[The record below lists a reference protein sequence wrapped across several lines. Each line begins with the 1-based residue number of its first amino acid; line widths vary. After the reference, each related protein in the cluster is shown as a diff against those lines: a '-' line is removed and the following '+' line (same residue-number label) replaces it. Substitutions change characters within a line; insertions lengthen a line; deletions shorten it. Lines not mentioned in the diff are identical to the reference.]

1 MAFTFTETRVFR
13 PQVTFAVHDV
23 EDLMTTSMLAGAPA
37 MVVAV
42 YEATG
47 AREVSST
54 TLAGPAQSV
63 SEYG

>member
-1 MAFTFTETRVFR
+1 MTVTETRVSR
-13 PQVTFAVHDV
+13 PQVAFAVHDFG
-23 EDLMTTSMLAGAPA
+23 DLLTTSMLAGAPA

-42 YEATG
+42 HEATG